1 MPQPKVARGNRHPTL
16 AGMTQPFPG
25 RAADSARL
33 ADITRI
39 LARHGLGWLAARFVP
54 GSGAAETPDGDPAT
68 TPRRVRLALE
78 ELGPAWIKLGQIL
91 ATRADLLPAP
101 WIAELEQLQSQAPT
115 LPFAA
120 LRPDLEQ
127 ALGAPLETCFATFDE
142 TPLAAASMA
151 QVHRATLPD
160 GTPVA
165 VKIRRPG
172 ITGPMLA
179 DLRLIAGA
187 AALAERTNAQAR
199 QLRAGAMAAEL
210 ADALRQ
216 ELDFT
221 VEGRNADRLRAD
233 FARNPRVVVPTIH
246 WPVSSESVLVMDFV
260 AGVAPTSGQA
270 LRDAGID
277 PASIAALGADV
288 VLDMVLIN
296 GRFHGDPHPGNLR
309 CLRGNA
315 IALLDLGLVG
325 QVSPRRREEFIRF
338 TQALVARDDAT
349 TADVLTTWDES
360 GSASASAV
368 AAAARRLVETH
379 GGESLRL
386 APMVADFLPLLR
398 ETGIVMPSDLLLI
411 FKALVT
417 IDGVLSRIEPGFEL
431 SAALRRST
439 LRLVAARLS
448 PDHWQPI
455 LRALGL
461 ELAHMGNDAP
471 RLLRAGVQR
480 LTEPPAPIEPAPQWA
495 ALVRPLTRAIWGAGV
510 LVAVAVVASRLI
522 G

>member
-1 MPQPKVARGNRHPTL
+1 MVARRDLRPTL
-16 AGMTQPFPG
+16 HGMPLPFPG

-33 ADITRI
+33 AEITRI
-39 LARHGLGWLAARFVP
+39 LARHGLGWLAARFLP
-54 GSGAAETPDGDPAT
+54 GSGTSADAAESDPAT
-68 TPRRVRLALE
+68 TPQRVRLALE

-91 ATRADLLPAP
+91 ATRGDLLPP
-101 WIAELEQLQSQAPT
+101 EWIAELERLQSQAPT

-120 LRPDLEQ
+120 LQADLEA
-127 ALGAPLETCFATFDE
+127 ALGAPVNECFAQFDE

-151 QVHRATLPD
+151 QVHRATLAD
-160 GTPVA
+160 GTLVV

-172 ITGPMLA
+172 IAAPMLA

-199 QLRAGAMAAEL
+199 RLRAGAMAAEL

-246 WPVSSESVLVMDFV
+246 WPLSSESVLVMDYV
-260 AGVAPTSGQA
+260 AGVAPTSAAA
-270 LRDAGID
+270 LTDAGID
-277 PASIAALGADV
+277 PARIAALGADV

-309 CLRGNA
+309 CLPGDG

-338 TQALVARDDAT
+338 TQALITRDDAAM
-349 TADVLTTWDES
+349 ADVLAIWDES
-360 GSASASAV
+360 GSAPAAAV
-368 AAAARRLVETH
+368 SAAARRLVESH
-379 GGESLRL
+379 GGDTLKL

-417 IDGVLSRIEPGFEL
+417 IDGVLSRIEPGFDL
-431 SAALRRST
+431 AAALRRST
-439 LRLVAARLS
+439 VRLVAARLA

-455 LRALGL
+455 VRALGL

-471 RLLRAGVQR
+471 RLLRAAVQR
-480 LTEPPAPIEPAPQWA
+480 LTEPPAPVAPAPQWA
-495 ALVRPLTRAIWGAGV
+495 ALLKPVTRAVWGAGA
-510 LVAVAVVASRLI
+510 LVAAAIIATRLI

>member
-1 MPQPKVARGNRHPTL
+1 MAS
-16 AGMTQPFPG
+16 FPG

-33 ADITRI
+33 AEISRI
-39 LARHGLGWLAARFVP
+39 LARHGLGWLTARFLP
-54 GSGAAETPDGDPAT
+54 GGDSADAGEGDPAT
-68 TPRRVRLALE
+68 TPQRVRLALE

-91 ATRADLLPAP
+91 ATRADLLPP
-101 WIAELEQLQSQAPT
+101 DWIAELEHLQSHAPT

-127 ALGAPLETCFATFDE
+127 ALGAPVDACFASFDE
-142 TPLAAASMA
+142 APLAAASMA
-151 QVHRATLPD
+151 QVHRATLHD
-160 GTPVA
+160 GRAVV

-172 ITGPMLA
+172 IVAPMLA

-187 AALAERTNAQAR
+187 AALGERTNAQAR
-199 QLRAGAMAAEL
+199 RLRAGAMAAEL

-221 VEGRNADRLRAD
+221 VEGRNADKLRAD

-246 WPVSSESVLVMDFV
+246 WPLSSESVLVMDYV
-260 AGVAPTSGQA
+260 DGIAPLSAEA
-270 LRDAGID
+270 LRTAGID

-309 CLRGNA
+309 CLPGNG

-338 TQALVARDDAT
+338 TQALVMRDEAAM
-349 TADVLTTWDES
+349 ADVLTTWDES
-360 GSASASAV
+360 GGAPAAAV
-368 AAAARRLVETH
+368 TQAARRLVEKH
-379 GGESLRL
+379 GGNELRL
-386 APMVADFLPLLR
+386 AAMVADFLPLLR

-417 IDGVLSRIEPGFEL
+417 IDGVLSRIEPGFDL
-431 SAALRRST
+431 AAALRRST
-439 LRLVAARLS
+439 LRLVAARLA

-455 LRALGL
+455 VQALGL
-461 ELAHMGNDAP
+461 ELAHLGNDAP
-471 RLLRAGVQR
+471 RLLRAAVQR
-480 LTEPPAPIEPAPQWA
+480 LTEPPAPVAPAPQWA
-495 ALVRPLTRAIWGAGV
+495 ALVRPVTQAIWGAGV
-510 LVAVAVVASRLI
+510 LVALSVIAARLI

>member
-1 MPQPKVARGNRHPTL
+1 MMHS
-16 AGMTQPFPG
+16 FPG

-33 ADITRI
+33 AEITRI
-39 LARHGLGWLAARFVP
+39 LARHGLGWLAARFLP
-54 GSGAAETPDGDPAT
+54 SGESADAGDGDPAT

-91 ATRADLLPAP
+91 ATRADLLPP
-101 WIAELEQLQSQAPT
+101 EWIAELERLQSQAPT

-127 ALGAPLETCFATFDE
+127 ALGAPVDACFASFDE
-142 TPLAAASMA
+142 APLAAASMA
-151 QVHRATLPD
+151 QVHRATLHD
-160 GTPVA
+160 GRAVV

-172 ITGPMLA
+172 IAAPMLA

-199 QLRAGAMAAEL
+199 RLRAGAMAAEL

-221 VEGRNADRLRAD
+221 VEGRNADKLRAD
-233 FARNPRVVVPTIH
+233 FARNPHVIVPEIH
-246 WPVSSESVLVMDFV
+246 WPLSSESVLLMDYV
-260 AGVAPTSGQA
+260 AGVAPTSAQA
-270 LRDAGID
+270 LLEAGID

-309 CLRGNA
+309 CTPGNG

-338 TQALVARDDAT
+338 TQALITTDDTAM
-349 TADVLTTWDES
+349 ADVLATWDES
-360 GSASASAV
+360 GSAPPAAV

-379 GGESLRL
+379 GGQSLRL

-417 IDGVLSRIEPGFEL
+417 IDGVLTRIEPGFDL
-431 SAALRRST
+431 AAALRRST

-455 LRALGL
+455 VRALGL

-471 RLLRAGVQR
+471 RLLRAAVQR
-480 LTEPPAPIEPAPQWA
+480 LTQPPAPIEPSPQWA
-495 ALVRPLTRAIWGAGV
+495 ALVRPITRAIWGAGT
-510 LVAVAVVASRLI
+510 LVAMALVAARLL